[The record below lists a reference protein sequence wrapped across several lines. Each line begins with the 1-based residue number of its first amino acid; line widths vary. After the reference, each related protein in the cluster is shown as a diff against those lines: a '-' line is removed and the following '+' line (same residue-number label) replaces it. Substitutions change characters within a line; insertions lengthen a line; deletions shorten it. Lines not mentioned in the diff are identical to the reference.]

1 MDVDEKYRKKLAR
14 QVELA
19 FDKSQ
24 YPGDDKI
31 VAHPNTSISSHLP
44 ALLAGKH
51 WKELTLEVIIQE
63 NLSLPL
69 LTSEGF
75 RFYLPAFLRAALLFP
90 DQVDIL
96 PSNIFSSLTPPDEEE
111 IQMRDFLN
119 RVNEFT
125 QEQIEAIKSFVK
137 MYVAIESSY
146 PDARR
151 DKAISFWE
159 QKG

>member
-1 MDVDEKYRKKLAR
+1 MDADEKYRQDLAH

-19 FDKSQ
+19 FANVP

-51 WKELTLEVIIQE
+51 WKELSLEVIIQE

-69 LTSEGF
+69 LTPEGF
-75 RFYLPAFLRAALLFP
+75 RFYLPAFLRASLLFP

-96 PSNIFSSLTPPDEEE
+96 PSNIFSSLTPPDGEG
-111 IQMRDFLN
+111 IQEQAFFSRMN
-119 RVNEFT
+119 GFT
-125 QEQIEAIKSFVK
+125 QQQIEAIRAFVK
-137 MYVAIESSY
+137 MYVSIESSY
-146 PDARR
+146 PDSRR
-151 DKAISFWE
+151 GKAISFWE
-159 QKG
+159 KKS